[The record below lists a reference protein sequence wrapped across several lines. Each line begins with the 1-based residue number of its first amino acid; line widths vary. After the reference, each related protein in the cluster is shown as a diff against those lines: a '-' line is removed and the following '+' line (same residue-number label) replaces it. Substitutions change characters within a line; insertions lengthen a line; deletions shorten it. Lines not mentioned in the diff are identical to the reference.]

1 MEIKVL
7 KADKALLVI
16 MVLKV
21 IKVIKEL
28 KEFRAFK
35 AHQMETKVLK
45 VDKALLVIMV
55 LKVIKAIKE
64 LKEFRVFKVH
74 QMETK
79 VLKADKVSL
88 VIMVL
93 KVPLGITALKVLKA
107 DKVPLVIMALK
118 AIKVTLELKV
128 IKVIKVIKEFRAFKV
143 HQMAIK
149 VPKVDKGV
157 AGNNGAQGNQGAAGN
172 NGAQGNQGDA
182 GAQGNQGNQ
191 GNNGAQGVQ
200 GVQGK
205 AFGEGPCSNIHYVSG
220 DINQDCGDIYTAG
233 SLLVTGNITGLG
245 HTQFGDSN
253 IDQHVF
259 SGAVL
264 GLRNTSAFDITSTSP
279 IVNILD
285 QAGANTPGTINF
297 GGDVGTL
304 NIGQA
309 GTTLFSSGDSFFGA
323 ECSNNHHFSGD
334 VYLDCISTD
343 SNATDVLVVDSNK
356 VIKRNSLAG
365 GQFAQGLAAD
375 RYPTV
380 SVGSNSDRAV
390 DLYNVTGN
398 GINIFACKNESGNTS
413 YDSDFR
419 PHIYLHRDAY
429 PSGNGDLPQ
438 PQAVIFYD
446 DRWTLDG
453 VHGLYLGVT
462 GDAQGSTDL
471 PYVVNVGVTIT
482 DTELNVGAN
491 MHINAG
497 SGIHLAGQVID
508 PAAGCRIVAS
518 DGSGG
523 ETEGENGQVLTSYGA
538 TPVWAYV
545 SSSSWDSSGFT
556 FEDEVRNVSSQAGD
570 PIKTAIVES
579 VSGQYVDLYCV
590 ESPDVRFED
599 VVSIK
604 ANGRLKI
611 EQEIDPEF
619 VFVCEQNSI
628 KAVSY
633 TTTEPALCGVK
644 VKENKLIITF
654 SGNIPEE
661 VTVKLSGIRK
671 GLKGVRFT
679 PKTKEQADH
688 NNDFWNQSKL

>member
-1 MEIKVL
+1 M
-7 KADKALLVI
+7 
-16 MVLKV
+16 
-21 IKVIKEL
+21 
-28 KEFRAFK
+28 
-35 AHQMETKVLK
+35 
-45 VDKALLVIMV
+45 
-55 LKVIKAIKE
+55 
-64 LKEFRVFKVH
+64 
-74 QMETK
+74 
-79 VLKADKVSL
+79 
-88 VIMVL
+88 
-93 KVPLGITALKVLKA
+93 
-107 DKVPLVIMALK
+107 
-118 AIKVTLELKV
+118 
-128 IKVIKVIKEFRAFKV
+128 
-143 HQMAIK
+143 
-149 VPKVDKGV
+149 
-157 AGNNGAQGNQGAAGN
+157 
-172 NGAQGNQGDA
+172 
-182 GAQGNQGNQ
+182 
-191 GNNGAQGVQ
+191 
-200 GVQGK
+200 
-205 AFGEGPCSNIHYVSG
+205 
-220 DINQDCGDIYTAG
+220 
-233 SLLVTGNITGLG
+233 VTGDITGLG

-264 GLRNTSAFDITSTSP
+264 GLRNTSAFDITSDSP

-323 ECSNNHHFSGD
+323 ECSNNHHFSGN
-334 VYLDCISTD
+334 VYIDCISTD
-343 SNATDVLVVDSNK
+343 SSATDVLALDGNK
-356 VIKRNSLAG
+356 IIKRNPLAG
-365 GQFAQGLAAD
+365 GQLAQGFAAD

-380 SVGSNSDRAV
+380 NNGSSDQSAV
-390 DLYNVTGN
+390 VLYNQTGN
-398 GINIFACKNESGNTS
+398 GISIIACKNDSGDNYVDAFQPHIYFYPDIEGVAGAGAALPQPEAYIFYSNDAGAWGGSGLCMGMASESVTDPGTIGNTS
-413 YDSDFR
+413 VSVTHKFFQVGCNLYTEAGS
-419 PHIYLHRDAY
+419 
-429 PSGNGDLPQ
+429 
-438 PQAVIFYD
+438 
-446 DRWTLDG
+446 
-453 VHGLYLGVT
+453 GLYLGGQTNPDNNCPIV
-462 GDAQGSTDL
+462 
-471 PYVVNVGVTIT
+471 
-482 DTELNVGAN
+482 LNNGQ
-491 MHINAG
+491 
-497 SGIHLAGQVID
+497 GQVD
-508 PAAGCRIVAS
+508 
-518 DGSGG
+518 
-523 ETEGENGQVLTSYGA
+523 QVILSKGPGA
-538 TPVWAYV
+538 TPEWGYV
-545 SSSSWDSSGFT
+545 ETSRITDFD
-556 FEDEVRNVSSQAGD
+556 FNVRNVSSQAGD

-671 GLKGVRFT
+671 GSKGVRFT

>member
-1 MEIKVL
+1 
-7 KADKALLVI
+7 
-16 MVLKV
+16 
-21 IKVIKEL
+21 
-28 KEFRAFK
+28 
-35 AHQMETKVLK
+35 
-45 VDKALLVIMV
+45 
-55 LKVIKAIKE
+55 
-64 LKEFRVFKVH
+64 
-74 QMETK
+74 
-79 VLKADKVSL
+79 
-88 VIMVL
+88 
-93 KVPLGITALKVLKA
+93 
-107 DKVPLVIMALK
+107 
-118 AIKVTLELKV
+118 
-128 IKVIKVIKEFRAFKV
+128 
-143 HQMAIK
+143 MAIK
-149 VPKVDKGV
+149 VPKVDKV
-157 AGNNGAQGNQGAAGN
+157 SLEITALKAIKVPLEIMVLKVIN
-172 NGAQGNQGDA
+172 
-182 GAQGNQGNQ
+182 NQ

>member
-143 HQMAIK
+143 HQ
-149 VPKVDKGV
+149 GV